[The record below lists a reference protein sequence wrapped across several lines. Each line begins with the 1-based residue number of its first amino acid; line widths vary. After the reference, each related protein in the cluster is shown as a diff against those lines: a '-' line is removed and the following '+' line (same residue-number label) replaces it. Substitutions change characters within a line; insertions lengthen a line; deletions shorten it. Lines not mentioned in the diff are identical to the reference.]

1 MTNKNNLDEYQA
13 RRERQAK
20 LNKIGMSK
28 LTEKQLQSIKM
39 VHKTLSQTL
48 DMLVECKDLYLSD
61 IRNLEDCFY
70 KIQNNFNVDNFLEDN
85 ND

>member
-1 MTNKNNLDEYQA
+1 MTNKTNLDEYQA

-28 LTEKQLQSIKM
+28 LTEKQLQSLKE
-39 VHKTLSQTL
+39 VHKTLSQAL
-48 DMLVECKDLYLSD
+48 DMLGECKDLYLSD

-70 KIQNNFNVDNFLEDN
+70 NIQNNFNLEEN